1 MIDIGANLTNKR
13 FNGLIPDIIEKSLI
27 AGVNKIIVTGTDI
40 ESSKQALLLAQQY
53 DNLYA
58 TAGIHPHDASS
69 LNAQSIDE
77 LNALLLAPEVVA
89 VGETGLDFNRN
100 FSTKKEQLTA
110 FEQQIELASNC
121 QKPLFLHERD
131 AFKEQYQIL
140 KEARNNIS
148 GAVVHCFTGN
158 QEALEKYL
166 ELDFYIG
173 ITGWI
178 CDERRG
184 IDLQK
189 MVHLIPNERLLIETD
204 APYLTPRTLQGKA
217 KKSKNVPANLPHIA
231 EAIGKL
237 RQQSTNEIA
246 TLSETNSLK
255 LFNLN
260 KGSLESF
267 A

>member
-1 MIDIGANLTNKR
+1 MIDIGANLTNAR
-13 FNGLIPDIIEKSLI
+13 FKGLIPDIIDKSLN
-27 AGVNKIIVTGTDI
+27 AGVSKIIVTGTDI
-40 ESSKQALLLAQQY
+40 ESSKQALLLTQQY

-77 LNALLLAPEVVA
+77 LSALLLAPKVVA

-100 FSTKKEQLTA
+100 FSTQKEQLTA
-110 FEQQIELASNC
+110 FEQQVELASNS

-140 KEARNNIS
+140 KKARNNIC
-148 GAVVHCFTGN
+148 GAVVHCFTGS

-184 IDLQK
+184 LDLQK
-189 MVHLIPNERLLIETD
+189 MVHLIPNDRLLIETD
-204 APYLTPRTLQGKA
+204 APYLTPRTLSGKA

-237 RQQSTNEIA
+237 RQQSTKEIA
-246 TLSETNSLK
+246 ALSEKNSLK

-260 KGSLESF
+260 
-267 A
+267 